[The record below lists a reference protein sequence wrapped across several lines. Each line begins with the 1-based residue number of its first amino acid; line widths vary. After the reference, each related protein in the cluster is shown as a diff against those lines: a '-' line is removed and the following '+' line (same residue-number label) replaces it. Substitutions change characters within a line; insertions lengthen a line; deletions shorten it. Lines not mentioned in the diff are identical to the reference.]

1 MENRKSCCLRMA
13 PEVRKLC
20 KHKTRCL
27 RLTQLGGLSLSAY
40 LDMRA
45 IAVRR
50 AVVAVASAR
59 AALLPSAAAAAGRGD
74 P

>member
-20 KHKTRCL
+20 KHSTRGL
-27 RLTQLGGLSLSAY
+27 RLTQLGGPSLSAY

-45 IAVRR
+45 RD
-50 AVVAVASAR
+50 
-59 AALLPSAAAAAGRGD
+59 LL
-74 P
+74 

>member
-1 MENRKSCCLRMA
+1 LENRKSCCLRMA

-45 IAVRR
+45 
-50 AVVAVASAR
+50 
-59 AALLPSAAAAAGRGD
+59 L
-74 P
+74 

>member
-20 KHKTRCL
+20 KHNTRCL

-45 IAVRR
+45 RD
-50 AVVAVASAR
+50 
-59 AALLPSAAAAAGRGD
+59 LL
-74 P
+74 